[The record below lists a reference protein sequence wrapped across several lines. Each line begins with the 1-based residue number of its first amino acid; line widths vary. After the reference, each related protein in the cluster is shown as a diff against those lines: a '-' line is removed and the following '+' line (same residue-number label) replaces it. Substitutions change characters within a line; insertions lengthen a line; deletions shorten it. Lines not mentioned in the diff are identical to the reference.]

1 MQLIPAQAHQLD
13 AAMEIIDEAKRHLRD
28 QGIDQWQTG
37 YPGAEHILGDM
48 RTGKGF
54 FVEDAGDILGY
65 LCVDFGGEPAYDAL
79 NGQWHTDE
87 PYVVV
92 HRMAFSGAAR
102 GRGLSDAVFGM
113 VEAMSR
119 ERGVYSFRVDTD
131 ADNRKMRHILEKNG
145 FTFRGTICF
154 DNSEKLAYDKRLERM
169 P

>member
-1 MQLIPAQAHQLD
+1 MKLRKATLADGPAVVALYREAQAFL
-13 AAMEIIDEAKRHLRD
+13 AA